1 MQDEGQQRVEIVND
15 QSGER
20 YGVTVDVYR
29 ELYERRGFR
38 IDRFEDG
45 RPYADADVDEAA
57 DADGADEAVPVAVV
71 AEAPTEAAAV
81 EAAPAAPAEPA
92 PDAAA

>member
-1 MQDEGQQRVEIVND
+1 MDDEGQQRVEIVND

-20 YGVTVDVYR
+20 YGVTEDAYR

-45 RPYADADVDEAA
+45 RPYADVDDAA
-57 DADGADEAVPVAVV
+57 DAEGAGEVVPVAGG
-71 AEAPTEAAAV
+71 AESPTEAPV
-81 EAAPAAPAEPA
+81 EAAPAAPANPA
-92 PDAAA
+92 PGEVA

>member
-1 MQDEGQQRVEIVND
+1 MDEGQQRVEIVND

-20 YGVTVDVYR
+20 YGVTVDAYH

-45 RPYADADVDEAA
+45 RPYADMDEA
-57 DADGADEAVPVAVV
+57 DDGNPAEGATEAVPVAVV
-71 AEAPTEAAAV
+71 TEAPV
-81 EAAPAAPAEPA
+81 EAAPAAPTEPA
-92 PDAAA
+92 PDTAA

>member
-1 MQDEGQQRVEIVND
+1 MVIMPDEGQQRVEIVND

-20 YGVTVDVYR
+20 YGVTVDAYR

-45 RPYADADVDEAA
+45 RPYADVDEAI
-57 DADGADEAVPVAVV
+57 V
-71 AEAPTEAAAV
+71 AEAPAEAPA
-81 EAAPAAPAEPA
+81 EAAPSAPADPA
-92 PDAAA
+92 PGEAA